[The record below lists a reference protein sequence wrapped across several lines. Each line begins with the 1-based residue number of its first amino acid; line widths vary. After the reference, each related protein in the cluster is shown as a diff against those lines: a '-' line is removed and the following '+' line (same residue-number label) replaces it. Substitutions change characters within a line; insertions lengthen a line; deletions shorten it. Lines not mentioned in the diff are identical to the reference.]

1 MGGAQLEKALD
12 LIDAN
17 LRMNKSEVL
26 QYIEA
31 NMAAVGAALR
41 TNGRVDIPTSAGV
54 VTLRRDQLV
63 AA

>member
-1 MGGAQLEKALD
+1 MSIEKALD

-17 LRMNKSEVL
+17 LRMNRSEVL
-26 QYIEA
+26 KYIEE
-31 NMAAVGAALR
+31 NMADVGEELR